1 MSDKEILVKAVEQ
14 YVKNLASS
22 LFGFNSIPTQA
33 VINYVIKNLNDKYG
47 YLIDLFADKNGNI
60 NMNMLGE
67 AVREEIFPMPSDKK
81 RINLTV
87 TDELYA
93 RIQEYKKEHGVS
105 GDASACLQLIVQQ
118 LNNLANSKVMLQLLR
133 NCSVEQLTA
142 ISQEGFTELKNAVE
156 KQEK

>member
-1 MSDKEILVKAVEQ
+1 MSDREILVKAVEQ

-67 AVREEIFPMPSDKK
+67 AVREEIK
-81 RINLTV
+81 R
-87 TDELYA
+87 
-93 RIQEYKKEHGVS
+93 
-105 GDASACLQLIVQQ
+105 
-118 LNNLANSKVMLQLLR
+118 R
-133 NCSVEQLTA
+133 N
-142 ISQEGFTELKNAVE
+142 GFTIGRVKFTDKDVDDFIALYNDSK
-156 KQEK
+156 KK

>member
-67 AVREEIFPMPSDKK
+67 AVREEIK
-81 RINLTV
+81 R
-87 TDELYA
+87 
-93 RIQEYKKEHGVS
+93 
-105 GDASACLQLIVQQ
+105 
-118 LNNLANSKVMLQLLR
+118 R
-133 NCSVEQLTA
+133 N
-142 ISQEGFTELKNAVE
+142 GFTIGRVKFTDKDVDDFIALYNDSKN
-156 KQEK
+156 K